1 MDNSRDLVLRIVPFY
16 GTNYTDSGATNNA
29 WQNYSSSTITPDY
42 ATTWMLTN
50 NATFELTGVQLEV
63 GPVATPFE
71 HLSFAENLRRCQRY
85 YQSLPV
91 SGDHV
96 MWGFGRAEG
105 NSARVQIP
113 LTVPLRASPTITCS
127 NNRSVKYDA
136 TMVQSTSTPTVF
148 KWDDDMSC
156 IILDFPSGGSLDHN
170 NCYIITSDSGSTGL
184 QMDAEV

>member
-1 MDNSRDLVLRIVPFY
+1 MAKNSIFISKWFWISPVFITFFY
-16 GTNYTDSGATNNA
+16 D
-29 WQNYSSSTITPDY
+29 
-42 ATTWMLTN
+42 
-50 NATFELTGVQLEV
+50 FQLS
-63 GPVATPFE
+63 
-71 HLSFAENLRRCQRY
+71 HQRY

-148 KWDDDMSC
+148 KWDDDMSS
-156 IILDFPSGGSLDHN
+156 IILDFPSGGTLSHN
-170 NCYIITSDSGSTGL
+170 NVYIITSDSGSTGL
-184 QMDAEV
+184 QMSSEL